1 MDDIYHD
8 NGAALGRRTR
18 YFRNAAGG
26 GVEWIYA
33 VDFEGPAPRWYGY
46 LSTGGWETVTSLMAS
61 GMDIEPVKPYRTEF
75 TDAGE
80 QTVIPGCE
88 RDDERTGAKQMS
100 LF

>member
-1 MDDIYHD
+1 MTQIYTD
-8 NGAALGRRTR
+8 NGAAYGRRTR
-18 YFRNAAGG
+18 YFRNCDGG

-61 GMDIEPVKPYRTEF
+61 GMDIEPVKPYRTEL
-75 TDAGE
+75 TPEGE

-88 RDDERTGAKQMS
+88 RDSEQSGAKQMD